1 MDTPENRSPVNHT
14 LPPATRQLRNRF
26 TLVFLTLASAL
37 MLVLCYIM
45 AKAFLAAILFAVVM
59 AVAFYPIHARIWS
72 RIRGPNKAALLS
84 TLVVLAVVV
93 LPVVALGHVV
103 TGEIRD
109 AYAFLAVR
117 SSESGGLVPW
127 ISTELQKP
135 LDAIERHVD
144 LSAFN
149 LRGELQE
156 RLEQWSASIVRSAA
170 DIAKHLGS
178 FLVNAAI
185 SFFALFFLF
194 REGRRVRLT
203 MAALLPLDTE
213 RVDRLFTNI
222 GDTIIANVYGVLAV
236 ALAQAVLTGGALAVL
251 GVGSPV
257 LLGVLTAGCSLVPVF
272 GASLV
277 WLPASIVL
285 VASGHWVKGLILL
298 IWGAAVVSLADHII
312 RTYIVGGRVKMN
324 TFFVFLS
331 LLGGIEAFGILGIF
345 IGPLILSVTA
355 ALLGMLREEMR
366 EWQAPQPPNGP
377 PGETEPAG

>member
-1 MDTPENRSPVNHT
+1 MIKPDNRAANRT
-14 LPPATRQLRNRF
+14 LPPPTAQLRNRF
-26 TLVFLTLASAL
+26 TLVFLALASFL

-45 AKAFLAAILFAVVM
+45 ARSFLAAILFAVVM
-59 AVAFYPIHARIWS
+59 AVAFYPVHARIWT
-72 RIRGPNKAALLS
+72 RIRGPNKAAFVS
-84 TLVVLAVVV
+84 TLVVLTVVV
-93 LPVVALGHVV
+93 LPVVALAHVV

-109 AYAFLAVR
+109 AYTFLAVR
-117 SSESGGLVPW
+117 SSESGGLIPW
-127 ISTELQKP
+127 VTTELQKP
-135 LDAIERHVD
+135 LEAIGRHVD
-144 LSAFN
+144 LNALN
-149 LRGELQE
+149 LRGELQA
-156 RLEQWSASIVRSAA
+156 RLEEWSASIVRSAA
-170 DIAKHLGS
+170 DIARHLGS
-178 FLVNAAI
+178 FLLNAAI

-203 MAALLPLDTE
+203 MAALLPLDTG
-213 RVDRLFTNI
+213 RVDRLFTSI

-236 ALAQAVLTGGALAVL
+236 AVAQAALTGAALAAL

-298 IWGAAVVSLADHII
+298 IWGAAVVSTSDHII

-355 ALLGMLREEMR
+355 ALLGMLHEEMR
-366 EWQAPQPPNGP
+366 DWQKQEPP
-377 PGETEPAG
+377 ESPAADTGLAG